1 MSTRAAWVP
10 SLGNLDDLLSFDSKF
25 DSDSKMKTQTDA
37 LSLQSPTVEQA
48 IPFSVNAAANGAP
61 LELVRVAPSK
71 KIGFLF
77 VHERSHHI
85 PHSAP
90 ILNALALQS
99 SKYEIHAFVR
109 KPENLVLLKSLLS
122 SEALRRINLTV
133 LKTPVAATGLEF
145 LAGGAAPIGRI
156 GALYANRNL
165 LKNMD
170 VIVSPET
177 TCLLLKTRFGLDK
190 VKFVYS
196 QHGAGDRSIGFNPS
210 LKKFDHILIPGQKI
224 LDRMLNDG
232 IVCDCNSSVVGYPKF
247 DIVDLSATHSSRLF
261 DNDNPTVLYNPHFDP
276 GLSSWFG
283 QGEQVL
289 EYFSERP
296 DYNLIVAPHI
306 MLFTRRLHVS
316 GDFRNLK
323 WRRRIERRYFDCPN
337 ILIDTGSNASIDM
350 TYTRAADIY
359 IGDVSSQVYEFL
371 YQPGLCIFLNTHGV
385 DWAGDPNYAH
395 WELGKVISS
404 PTEID
409 GLLAQRTWLRQFYM
423 ERQKT
428 AFRNTFGN
436 SATGSA
442 NRAAQA
448 LEQLA

>member
-1 MSTRAAWVP
+1 
-10 SLGNLDDLLSFDSKF
+10 
-25 DSDSKMKTQTDA
+25 MKTQIDA
-37 LSLQSPTVEQA
+37 LSLKLPTAARVTPYRVKA
-48 IPFSVNAAANGAP
+48 VANAAP
-61 LELVRVAPSK
+61 LRLDRVAPSK

-99 SKYEIHAFVR
+99 RKYEIHAFVR
-109 KPENLVLLKSLLS
+109 KPENHALLKSLLS
-122 SEALRRINLTV
+122 QEALRRIKLTV

-145 LAGGAAPIGRI
+145 VAGGAAPLGRI
-156 GALYANRNL
+156 GALYANRDV

-196 QHGAGDRSIGFNPS
+196 QHGAGDRAIGFNAS
-210 LKKFDHILIPGQKI
+210 LKKFDHILVPGQKI
-224 LDRMLNDG
+224 LDRMLNDD
-232 IVCDCNSSVVGYPKF
+232 IICDCNSTVVGYPKF
-247 DIVDLSATHSSRLF
+247 DIVDLSATRASRLF

-276 GLSSWFG
+276 GLSSWYK

-316 GDFRNLK
+316 GDFKNLK

-385 DWAGDPNYAH
+385 DWQGDPNYAH
-395 WELGKVISS
+395 WDLGKVISS

-409 GLLAQRTWLRQFYM
+409 GLLAQRTWLRQVYM

-436 SATGSA
+436 SVTGSA
-442 NRAAQA
+442 SRAAQA